1 MCRGTSPARSP
12 PPPVGEKPKS
22 TSHRGPDPQQRIRC
36 EKLEGHGT
44 TFTVRPRPHRAYP
57 EAAVDR
63 SPERRIGELSERFYF
78 GSTTTGRSPAQSGGR
93 ERLFEMGRRQSA
105 QNARRFS
112 PRRQPAER
120 NRCPSCRHA
129 RGRGEP
135 LLWPEVV
142 GAARSSRHP
151 EKPCLCCEGVSRL
164 RPDSIL
170 QSWHL
175 SVHQRAMDAVAE
187 AEIRLGK
194 GQFTR
199 TRASPNVA
207 TAASEASS
215 RVA

>member
-1 MCRGTSPARSP
+1 MLAISASR
-12 PPPVGEKPKS
+12 VG
-22 TSHRGPDPQQRIRC
+22 
-36 EKLEGHGT
+36 
-44 TFTVRPRPHRAYP
+44 PR
-57 EAAVDR
+57 EQ
-63 SPERRIGELSERFYF
+63 LSEMPRH
-78 GSTTTGRSPAQSGGR
+78 
-93 ERLFEMGRRQSA
+93 QSA

-112 PRRQPAER
+112 PRRRPAER

-175 SVHQRAMDAVAE
+175 SVHQRAMDAVAGSGNPSQE
-187 AEIRLGK
+187 RSIHEDGDSIRGDSSVRGK
-194 GQFTR
+194 
-199 TRASPNVA
+199 
-207 TAASEASS
+207 
-215 RVA
+215 